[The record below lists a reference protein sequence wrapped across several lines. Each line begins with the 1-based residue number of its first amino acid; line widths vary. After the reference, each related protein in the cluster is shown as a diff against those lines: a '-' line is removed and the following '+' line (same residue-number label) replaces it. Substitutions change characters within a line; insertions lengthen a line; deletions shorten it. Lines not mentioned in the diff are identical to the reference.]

1 MDLYLESWYKNI
13 LKKEMIKIRN
23 PNRLY
28 GFYNEVKRLH
38 MTYFPDWRAGQFWM
52 NFLGWVQNKKK
63 RDPFFPEESE
73 MLTYLKEYCKE
84 KEEAN
89 G

>member
-1 MDLYLESWYKNI
+1 
-13 LKKEMIKIRN
+13 MINIRN

-52 NFLGWVQNKKK
+52 NFLNWIQNEKK
-63 RDPFFPEESE
+63 REKE
-73 MLTYLKEYCKE
+73 MLTYLKEYCGE
-84 KEEAN
+84 KEDIN